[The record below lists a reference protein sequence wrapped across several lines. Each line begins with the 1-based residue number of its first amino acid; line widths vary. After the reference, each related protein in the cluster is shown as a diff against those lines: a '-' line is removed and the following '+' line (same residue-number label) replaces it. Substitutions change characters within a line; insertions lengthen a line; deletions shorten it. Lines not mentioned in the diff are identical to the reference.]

1 MLAHPRQKLSQ
12 GMIPKELEQKGAFRE
27 ARATGHFPTYHDL
40 HQNCTALF
48 ESFFDRER
56 RASCDPSPYQ
66 PLTQKDNY
74 THLDFRKSSVVIML
88 IILLVLGASVSVQP
102 LPLLDGKVVSPSIKI
117 YTLSPP
123 IRVPIPPPP
132 MCSTKVR
139 DSESSQVVALTL
151 WRSIPSEVISV
162 GTIFSKRHVV
172 TSCEVTFFG
181 SKSKSISGS
190 SELKVWPADCS
201 LKGIR
206 LLRLDESVDLTT
218 EPAYSCKWNS
228 IQTLESERMYATLVN
243 VYLSP
248 RGRLLADNREWEP
261 TTTDGLWISGLSL
274 LAAQVDASDLCAFEP
289 IKTFYGT
296 LQPSQNHSQIFVS
309 KEDAL
314 RVVLEAD
321 HILAECRST
330 HLRLYPT
337 DLGIPV
343 SLNYTI
349 PETSNEIPRMSP
361 FLDPSNAVFRAE
373 IMSALAGV
381 TTKINHNFET
391 LDFYLCQMRKI
402 EWENAMR
409 SPDAHNL
416 AHYITRDPFS
426 LGNFSD
432 GKLLIRI
439 RVLLPWVVTLD
450 DVRLTPNGSIEFQYN
465 SSVHSLDAASGLVD
479 YHHPRSLMMPPLV
492 ELADGKLID
501 LRDSR
506 GASGDEYRW
515 VHSELAIRKINL
527 TVPPPEGAK
536 ISRIY
541 QEGPTRYEGFLDR
554 LHLVMMGVG
563 SLSTALFIGIAC
575 CCFRKQIIRFFC
587 LRLAP
592 DLNTVDRGDQVELR
606 PIPQPSSPRR
616 RHSSVLVPSRSR
628 TPSRSPSP
636 ARLARRP
643 RLRARRMSSPAS
655 RTPRTPGWMTA
666 SLIASR
672 ACDNPTAADNPGL
685 ED

>member
-1 MLAHPRQKLSQ
+1 M
-12 GMIPKELEQKGAFRE
+12 F
-27 ARATGHFPTYHDL
+27 
-40 HQNCTALF
+40 
-48 ESFFDRER
+48 
-56 RASCDPSPYQ
+56 
-66 PLTQKDNY
+66 
-74 THLDFRKSSVVIML
+74 
-88 IILLVLGASVSVQP
+88 IILLLLGTSIVVRP
-102 LPLLDGKVVSPSIKI
+102 LPLLDGRTVSPSIKT
-117 YTLSPP
+117 YTLSSP

-139 DSESSQVVALTL
+139 NSENSQAVALTL

-181 SKSKSISGS
+181 SKSKSVSGS

-201 LKGIR
+201 LGGIR
-206 LLRLDESVDLTT
+206 LLRLDESIDLTA

-228 IQTLESERMYATLVN
+228 IQAQESVRMYATLVN
-243 VYLSP
+243 VFLSP

-261 TTTDGLWISGLSL
+261 TTTEGLWISGLSL
-274 LAAQVDASDLCAFEP
+274 MAAKVDASDLCAFER
-289 IKTFYGT
+289 IKTFFGT

-321 HILAECRST
+321 HVLAECRST

-361 FLDPSNAVFRAE
+361 FLDPANAVFRAE
-373 IMSALAGV
+373 VMSALAGI
-381 TTKINHNFET
+381 TTKINYNFET
-391 LDFYLCQMRKI
+391 LDFYLCQTRKI

-426 LGNFSD
+426 LGNFSE
-432 GKLLIRI
+432 GKLFVRI
-439 RVLLPWVVTLD
+439 RVPLPWVVTLE
-450 DVRLTPNGSIEFQYN
+450 DVRLTLNGSIEFQYN
-465 SSVHSLDAASGLVD
+465 SSVHNLDAASGLVD

-492 ELADGKLID
+492 ELDDNKLID

-541 QEGPTRYEGFLDR
+541 QEGPTAYEGFLDR
-554 LHLVMMGVG
+554 LHLVMMGIG
-563 SLSTALFIGIAC
+563 SLSTVLFIAIAC
-575 CCFRKQIIRFFC
+575 CCFRRQIARLFC
-587 LRLAP
+587 LRFMP
-592 DLNTVDRGDQVELR
+592 DPSYANHGDRMELR
-606 PIPQPSSPRR
+606 PIPPHSSPRR
-616 RHSSVLVPSRSR
+616 RHSSVVVPDRSR

-672 ACDNPTAADNPGL
+672 ACDSPSAADNPGL